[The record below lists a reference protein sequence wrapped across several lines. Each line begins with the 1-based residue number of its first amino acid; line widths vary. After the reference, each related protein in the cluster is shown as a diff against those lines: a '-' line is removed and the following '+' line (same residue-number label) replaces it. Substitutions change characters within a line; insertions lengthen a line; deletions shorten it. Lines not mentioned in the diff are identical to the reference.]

1 MISKKIMA
9 LVLQVGRITS
19 KTKSADKEVNLM
31 VDEFS
36 KVHCTC
42 NIDADA
48 EILESELKKEVVVK
62 NFTQVLKS
70 KLGEKVQLDRNNSI
84 LYSEL
89 GKYCNTGHNTTIR
102 NAKLGNFNSISWNV
116 SIGGSNTD
124 VNNVTKHN
132 FFIYPKLKRA
142 LACNKKSEYKECE
155 LGNDIWIGA
164 SVNILRGVNVGSGA
178 IIGAGTVVTKD
189 VPPYAVVAGNPGKVI
204 SMRYSDEII
213 EKMLEV
219 EWWNFPTDII
229 RSNSK
234 IFEAELTMEI
244 IDELFK
250 IKEEIS

>member
-1 MISKKIMA
+1 MISKKII
-9 LVLQVGRITS
+9 VLFLQAGRINS
-19 KTKSADKEVNLM
+19 KTKSANKEVNLM

-36 KVHCTC
+36 KVHSTC
-42 NIDADA
+42 NIDTDA
-48 EILESELKKEVVVK
+48 NILESELKKDVVVK
-62 NFTQVLKS
+62 NFTRVLKS

-116 SIGGSNTD
+116 NIGGNSNDT
-124 VNNVTKHN
+124 NKERKSS
-132 FFIYPKLKRA
+132 FFLCPKLKMV
-142 LACNKKSEYKECE
+142 LGGNWKSASKECE

-164 SVNILRGVNVGSGA
+164 SVNILMGVNIGSGA

-219 EWWNFPTDII
+219 EWWNFPSDII

-234 IFEAELTMEI
+234 IFESELTMDVV
-244 IDELFK
+244 DELFK